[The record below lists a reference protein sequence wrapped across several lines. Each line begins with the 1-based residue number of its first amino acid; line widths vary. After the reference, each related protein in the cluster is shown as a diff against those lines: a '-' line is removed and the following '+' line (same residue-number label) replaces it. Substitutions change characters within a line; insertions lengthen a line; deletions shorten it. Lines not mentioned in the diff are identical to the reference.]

1 MTTVQSS
8 QTSGRRARRD
18 CKTSAFSLIEV
29 TLSIGIIAF
38 ALVALIALL
47 PIGLMANRN
56 AAEQARA
63 MQTLNAL
70 AICVQK
76 ASVTGTI
83 GTAPSITG
91 YTYTALQPF
100 NAVKW
105 DVKVKPTTVTANIFV
120 GENGLPV
127 ATSGSARQ
135 LAYVSITPPADK
147 LSVGQAYIGVTWDRY
162 VMNQPSNNWQGA
174 NGQKQLSREKNYVE
188 SHIYFNP

>member
-8 QTSGRRARRD
+8 QTSGRRARND
-18 CKTSAFSLIEV
+18 CKAGAFSLIEV
-29 TLSIGIIAF
+29 TLAIGIIAF

-76 ASVTGTI
+76 ASFTVSGT
-83 GTAPSITG
+83 TV
-91 YTYTALQPF
+91 TYTALKPF
-100 NAVKW
+100 DAQLTWKI
-105 DVKVKPTTVTANIFV
+105 PPAAGTVTANIFV

-135 LAYVSITPPADK
+135 LAYVSLTPPADK
-147 LSVGQAYIGVTWDRY
+147 LSVGRAYIGVTWDRY
-162 VMNQPSNNWQGA
+162 VMNQASNNWQGA
-174 NGQKQLSREKNYVE
+174 NGQTQLSREKNYVE
-188 SHIYFNP
+188 TYIYFNP